1 MAHTALLVIDLQQ
14 GLFNREHKIYNE
26 DRLIENITYL
36 INKCRRMKITV
47 IFIQH
52 TNKGFLLENSPDWQ
66 IHSGIDV
73 QDTDIC
79 FTKKYF
85 SLFKEKKI
93 VNEIENMGI
102 KKLII
107 TGLLTHGCV
116 KLACLD
122 AKKLGYEVILVEDGH
137 SNYERNAKEI
147 VAKWNRNLAK
157 QGITVLPTAKVF
169 C

>member
-1 MAHTALLVIDLQQ
+1 VAQTALLVIDLQK

-26 DRLIENITYL
+26 NRLIENITHL
-36 INKCRRMKITV
+36 INKCRQMKIPI

-52 TNKGFLLENSPDWQ
+52 TNKGLLLEDSPDWQ

-73 QDTDIC
+73 QDIDLC

-93 VNEIENMGI
+93 VKELENMGV

-116 KLACLD
+116 KGACLD
-122 AKKLGYEVILVEDGH
+122 AKKLGYEVVLVEDGH
-137 SNYERNAKEI
+137 SNYDRNAKEI
-147 VAKWNRNLAK
+147 VDRWNQYLAN
-157 QGITVLPTAKVF
+157 QGVTVLPTAKVF